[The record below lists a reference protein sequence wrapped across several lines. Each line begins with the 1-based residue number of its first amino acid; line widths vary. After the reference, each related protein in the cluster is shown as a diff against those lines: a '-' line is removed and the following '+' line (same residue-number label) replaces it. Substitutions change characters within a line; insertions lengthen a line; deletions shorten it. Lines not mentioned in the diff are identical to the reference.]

1 MNQSLE
7 VLLNGMQ
14 FRKLMESEFEVIYK
28 EYNLCKID
36 LQILYYLYTAG
47 KHNTSKDILDLELF
61 SKGHI
66 SQSLSRLQKM
76 NLIVM
81 VQDEDDRRYVHNV
94 LTRDA
99 SKVLADLKE
108 VYDRINRIVLKDVA
122 EDEKRILVSLAQR
135 INDNIRN
142 ELSEG

>member
-47 KHNTSKDILDLELF
+47 EHNTSKDILDLELF

-108 VYDRINRIVLKDVA
+108 IYDRINRIVLKGVA

>member
-7 VLLNGMQ
+7 ALLNGMQ

-28 EYNLCKID
+28 EYSLCKID

-47 KHNTSKDILDLELF
+47 EHNTSKDILDLELF
-61 SKGHI
+61 TKGHI
-66 SQSLSRLQKM
+66 SQSLSRLQKR

-94 LTRDA
+94 LTQDA
-99 SKVLADLKE
+99 NKVLAHLKE
-108 VYDRINRIVLKDVA
+108 IYDRINRIVLKGVT

>member
-7 VLLNGMQ
+7 VLLSGMR

-28 EYNLCKID
+28 EYRLCKID

-47 KHNTSKDILDLELF
+47 EHNTSKDILDLELF

-76 NLIVM
+76 NLIIM

-94 LTRDA
+94 LTQDA

-108 VYDRINRIVLKDVA
+108 VYDRINHIVLKGVT

>member
-47 KHNTSKDILDLELF
+47 EHNTSKDILDLELF

-76 NLIVM
+76 NLIIM

-94 LTRDA
+94 LTQDA

-108 VYDRINRIVLKDVA
+108 VYDRINHIVLKGVT

>member
-14 FRKLMESEFEVIYK
+14 FRKLMESEFEAIYK

-47 KHNTSKDILDLELF
+47 EHNTSKDIFDLELF

-76 NLIVM
+76 KLIIM
-81 VQDEDDRRYVHNV
+81 VQDEEDRRYVHNV
-94 LTRDA
+94 LTQDA
-99 SKVLADLKE
+99 NKVLAGLQE
-108 VYDRINRIVLKDVA
+108 IYARINRVVLKDVT
-122 EDEKRILVSLAQR
+122 EEEKRILVSLAQR

-142 ELSEG
+142 ELSER

>member
-28 EYNLCKID
+28 EYHLCKID

-47 KHNTSKDILDLELF
+47 EHNTSKDILDLELF

-76 NLIVM
+76 NLIIM

-94 LTRDA
+94 LTQDA

-108 VYDRINRIVLKDVA
+108 VYDRINHIVLKGVT

>member
-47 KHNTSKDILDLELF
+47 EHNTSKDIFDLELF

-76 NLIVM
+76 KLIIM
-81 VQDEDDRRYVHNV
+81 VQDEEDRRYVHNV
-94 LTRDA
+94 LTQDA
-99 SKVLADLKE
+99 NKVLAGLQE
-108 VYDRINRIVLKDVA
+108 IYARINRVVLKDVT
-122 EDEKRILVSLAQR
+122 EEEKRILVSLAQR

-142 ELSEG
+142 ELSER